1 MYICKRNSRRKMEGE
16 WKIAQR
22 VRACVSAATVLASPV
37 WGPLFLSLSLFL
49 RRVCVCTAG
58 EEKTKERRRSLPASA
73 ELVLVHPLRAEANKR
88 KERPGD

>member
-37 WGPLFLSLSLFL
+37 WGPLFLSLSLSISSP
-49 RRVCVCTAG
+49 CVCTAG
-58 EEKTKERRRSLPASA
+58 EEDEGKKKKKPASA

>member
-1 MYICKRNSRRKMEGE
+1 MEGE

-37 WGPLFLSLSLFL
+37 WGPLFLSLSLSISSP
-49 RRVCVCTAG
+49 CVCLYSRRG
-58 EEKTKERRRSLPASA
+58 EDEGKKKKKPASA